1 MMKADRSLDRPPH
14 RLRPRKGLV
23 GGVVMVAVGALAAAG
38 QTPPEQPTS
47 KLADPDRR
55 IRVEGMRELRDSN
68 QPDAANRIAALLTD
82 PVDAIQSEAIATE
95 VGLFLAEK
103 PAARRYKAGIVEV
116 RNRSG
121 IEAAFDGGPSA
132 TSGQAIPPELVKGL
146 TAAMGDNSGRVRLD
160 ATYAYGTLVPGALV
174 RADVSD
180 LKPGIDALRA
190 ALKDSES
197 QIRRA
202 AARVLGRLF
211 GVFGGVCTG
220 RCADL
225 GGADVGDAL
234 IDAMNDRSAGV
245 RAAAMAALGETRN
258 ERAVQAIE
266 ERFTFHRR
274 GDEAEAALGALA
286 RIGNP
291 ASLPLLRSL
300 LKNDNPAVQRM
311 AMEGVARIGAR
322 ELALEIEDLPK
333 VTRSDVTMIASAF
346 ALHRLGRGNH
356 VDRLVNAALAP
367 ATAALGRGYLVE
379 LGPSIAPD
387 LYPYL
392 VESDPRVRVFAID
405 LLGELGHRSA
415 IERLKPLTAD
425 PDTQVAAAAR
435 RAIARLESGGP
446 QS

>member
-1 MMKADRSLDRPPH
+1 MMNRNRSCPARMSSLW
-14 RLRPRKGLV
+14 
-23 GGVVMVAVGALAAAG
+23 GGVLMMGVATLAAA
-38 QTPPEQPTS
+38 QPPAPAAEPSVS
-47 KLADPDRR
+47 KLTDPDRR
-55 IRVEGMRELRDSN
+55 IRIEGMRELRDSN

-82 PVDAIQSEAIATE
+82 PVDAIQIEAIATE

-121 IEAAFDGGPSA
+121 IEAAFDAGPSA

-146 TAAMGDNSGRVRLD
+146 TAAIGDKSGRVRLD
-160 ATYAYGTLVPGALV
+160 ATYAYGTLIPGALV
-174 RADVSD
+174 RADVAD
-180 LKPGIDALRA
+180 LKPGIDGLRA

-211 GVFGGVCTG
+211 GMFGGVCTG

-234 IDAMNDRSAGV
+234 VDAMNDRSAGV

-258 ERAVQAIE
+258 ERAIQALE

-300 LKNDNPAVQRM
+300 LKNENSTLQRM
-311 AMEGVARIGAR
+311 AMEGVARVGAR
-322 ELALEIEDLPK
+322 ELALEIEDLPN
-333 VTRSDVTMIASAF
+333 VTRSEVTMVASAF
-346 ALHRLGRGNH
+346 ALHRLGRGHH
-356 VDRLVNAALAP
+356 VDRLVNAALTSS
-367 ATAALGRGYLVE
+367 TAALGRGYLVE

-405 LLGELGHRSA
+405 LLGELGNRSA

-435 RAIARLESGGP
+435 RAIARLESSGP